1 MKNRIIFCAAICLAF
16 LAVILLALL
25 SPVSHRKQA
34 KHDRKPPWADLS
46 LYIQRPHSKAN
57 ARSNDNQPVTRPD
70 SGIFVFHRTLTKGPE
85 NTSQIVGNAQGFI
98 IPNEQFARSS
108 FNIIYLSFNTPEYSG
123 SLSVHAKHIGH
134 ENREEMTVVGG
145 TGSFAF
151 AQGIAIFLQTERQT
165 SITDTSYHLKLQLQ
179 FPKW

>member
-1 MKNRIIFCAAICLAF
+1 MQL
-16 LAVILLALL
+16 VP
-25 SPVSHRKQA
+25 S
-34 KHDRKPPWADLS
+34 
-46 LYIQRPHSKAN
+46 
-57 ARSNDNQPVTRPD
+57 PD
-70 SGIFVFHRTLTKGPE
+70 SGIFVFRRMLTKGLE

-108 FNIIYLSFNTPEYSG
+108 FNIIYLSFDTPEYSG

-151 AQGIAIFLQTERQT
+151 AQGIAIFLQTERQA
-165 SITDTSYHLKLQLQ
+165 SVTDTSYHLKLQLQ
-179 FPKW
+179 FPK